1 MKPSVP
7 GWAAAFLRE
16 GRVARLG
23 TADAAGRPLV
33 VPVCYVF
40 DGERCYTPIDAKPKR
55 DPTRALRRVRNIA
68 ENPRV
73 SLLVDRWDEDWAG
86 LRWVLV
92 EGRADVLDE
101 GAELARAVSLLVAKY
116 PQYTALGLAA
126 RFAGVIRIAPERV
139 IAWSWR

>member
-1 MKPSVP
+1 VTAPVP
-7 GWAAAFLRE
+7 GWAAALLRE

-40 DGERCYTPIDAKPKR
+40 DGERCYAPIDAKPKR
-55 DPTRALRRVRNIA
+55 SPGRTLRRVRNIE

-86 LRWVLV
+86 LRWVIV
-92 EGRADVLDE
+92 EGRADLVHA
-101 GAELARAVSLLVAKY
+101 GPVLARAVALLVAKY
-116 PQYTALGLAA
+116 PQYDALALAD
-126 RFAGVIRIAPERV
+126 RFEAVIRIAPERLL
-139 IAWSWR
+139 AWSFS